1 MDLCSFALS
10 PELRAKTAALR
21 AIEDEVLARACEIM
35 RDRLPRGDFYREP
48 DVVKQFLIHA
58 LAPREQEIFVC
69 MFLSGQNRLI
79 RFEEMFRGTI
89 SRTSVHPREVTKRA
103 MTLNA
108 AHVIFAHN
116 HPSGGSEP
124 SNSDIDM
131 TRILA
136 SALGLVDVTVLDH
149 LVIGAD
155 GSTVS
160 FFERG
165 LMI

>member
-35 RDRLPRGDFYREP
+35 RDRLPRGDFYHDP
-48 DVVKQFLIHA
+48 GIVKQFLIHA
-58 LAPREQEIFVC
+58 LAPREQVVCTC

-79 RFEEMFRGTI
+79 QFEEIFRGTI
-89 SRTSVHPREVTKRA
+89 NRTSVHPREVKKRA

-108 AHVIFAHN
+108 ARVIFAQN

-131 TRILA
+131 TRIAHELTK
-136 SALGLVDVTVLDH
+136 LVDVTVLDH
-149 LVIGAD
+149 LVIGAV
-155 GSTVS
+155 GSAVS

>member
-21 AIEDEVLARACEIM
+21 VIEDEVLSRACEIM
-35 RDRLPRGDFYREP
+35 RDRLPRGDFFHEP
-48 DVVKQFLIHA
+48 AVVRQFLIHA
-58 LAPREQEIFVC
+58 LAPREQEVFVC

-89 SRTSVHPREVTKRA
+89 NRTSVHPREVAKRA
-103 MTLNA
+103 LALNA
-108 AHVIFAHN
+108 ARVIFAHN

-124 SNSDIDM
+124 GTSDVDM
-131 TRILA
+131 TGVLIK
-136 SALGLVDVTVLDH
+136 ALGLVDVTVLDH
-149 LVIGAD
+149 IVIGAD
-155 GSTVS
+155 GSAVS

-165 LMI
+165 LML